1 MGPLR
6 EASRCAWSGLDG
18 PHRPTGRPPLRPGAP
33 RTGPAP
39 PRQGHVVSSKVL
51 LGRCAGSLVLS
62 ILLAPVN
69 GSLDLH
75 ANADGGGS
83 TNDLPLGETYE
94 CGVRVCPMESPT
106 RRWLPRRLCVCVG
119 GGDQLVG
126 STTTSYRCWIAIDR
140 GEERPPGTTTITRV
154 FLTSRSDTSG
164 SYCREL
170 GSRSL
175 WKPSTADGESVA
187 VRQ

>member
-1 MGPLR
+1 MRRSRLSYGVTD
-6 EASRCAWSGLDG
+6 EA
-18 PHRPTGRPPLRPGAP
+18 
-33 RTGPAP
+33 
-39 PRQGHVVSSKVL
+39 VVAK
-51 LGRCAGSLVLS
+51 A
-62 ILLAPVN
+62 
-69 GSLDLH
+69 
-75 ANADGGGS
+75 
-83 TNDLPLGETYE
+83 T
-94 CGVRVCPMESPT
+94 VC
-106 RRWLPRRLCVCVG
+106 G

-126 STTTSYRCWIAIDR
+126 STTTSYRSWIAIDR
-140 GEERPPGTTTITRV
+140 GEERPLGTTTITRV